1 MKYLIFFLFLTSC
14 ISQSKLAS
22 LCSSRFPVQLTDSN
36 TVKTIVITVDSTN
49 YDIVNELQK
58 TNDSLLLVKQNIVE
72 KIKLVKDSAGCSDVI
87 SSYKGDINHYI
98 EKIKKLSSQVRGSD
112 KITENTITYVKV
124 KDVAEL
130 NVKNNQIEILQSKL
144 NKETIRAN
152 ENEIKAC
159 LQQKKAIKRLWW
171 MVGLVGVIGL
181 YTALKFKAILQKF
194 I

>member
-1 MKYLIFFLFLTSC
+1 MRYLIFLLFLTSC

-58 TNDSLLLVKQNIVE
+58 SNDSLLWVKQNIVE
-72 KIKLVKDSAGCSDVI
+72 RIKLVKDSAECADVI
-87 SSYKGDINHYI
+87 ESYKGDINHYV
-98 EKIKKLSSQVRGSD
+98 EKIKMLSSQVKSSD
-112 KITENTITYVKV
+112 KISENTTTYVKV

-130 NVKNNQIEILQSKL
+130 SVKNNQIEILQSKL

-152 ENEIKAC
+152 DNEIKAC

-171 MVGLVGVIGL
+171 LVGLVGMIGI
-181 YTALKFKAILQKF
+181 YTAFKFKAILPKF

>member
-1 MKYLIFFLFLTSC
+1 MRYLIFVLFLTSC
-14 ISQSKLAS
+14 MSQSKLAS

-58 TNDSLLLVKQNIVE
+58 TNDSLLWAKQNIVE
-72 KIKLVKDSAGCSDVI
+72 RIKLVKDSAGCADVI
-87 SSYKGDINHYI
+87 ASYKGEFNRYSDRIKTLSKQVKGNQTI
-98 EKIKKLSSQVRGSD
+98 AETTTTIVKI
-112 KITENTITYVKV
+112 

-130 NVKNNQIEILQSKL
+130 TVKDNQIATLQSKL
-144 NKETIRAN
+144 GKETIRAN

-171 MVGLVGVIGL
+171 LVGLVGMIGI
-181 YTALKFKAILQKF
+181 YTAFKFKAILPKF